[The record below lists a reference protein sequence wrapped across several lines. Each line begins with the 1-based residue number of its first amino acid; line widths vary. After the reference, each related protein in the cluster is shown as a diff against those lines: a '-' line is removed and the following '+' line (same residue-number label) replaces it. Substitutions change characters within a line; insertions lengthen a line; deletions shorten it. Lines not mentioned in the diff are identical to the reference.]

1 MGLFSKIMNFFS
13 ENKTQEEFYVPQK
26 ASEIKKS
33 TQEEVYVK
41 ELLAKEKEYLE
52 KIKNLE
58 DKYDSSC
65 KDYAGQI
72 ESLKKQL
79 DKATCGNVDD
89 IVKGKLDEAEKTF
102 QETDKLK
109 KKIANLEEELE
120 ETEEDLESVKKKIK
134 AKEAENG
141 QLLDEISRKKKEISQ
156 LTEDLSSTKTQLDK
170 KLEELD
176 LKMRSL
182 LFVQEILTAQQTSDA
197 SVQQRY
203 KAVDA
208 IADFVDNELWD
219 VFNQINN
226 DSLKSPDFQNQF
238 GHWRAAARK
247 NWLDGKTTIAFVGE
261 FSAGKTSIVNR
272 ILSQDDPS
280 VPTLPVSTKATTA
293 IPTYISGS
301 PYMTSYNF
309 LSKDNILKSIS
320 EETFKQVS
328 KEVLDQVGGVSSLIE
343 NFVMKYK
350 NPNLEELSILDTP
363 GFNSNDPE
371 DARHTLDVINE
382 CDALFWVFDV
392 NAGTV
397 NRSSIKL
404 IQQNLK
410 KPLYVVI
417 NKVDTK
423 ANSDVDKVENLIRNT
438 LTKEGINV
446 EKFIRFSAKSPL
458 SDIMTPI
465 TSVPKNDVQIAFVT
479 DLLSLVQKA
488 HAEKKAEMQKANRH
502 YQSLEKKANLLEE
515 QYNQAINQT
524 WNECNEA
531 ANLPKW
537 TTHMFSKDRYEM
549 SSWEGQRLRSL
560 LDDIASDKMK
570 LLVTIFNN
578 RVQNAQDIQHA
589 YDELNTIKI
598 HVTLIDHSE
607 RQLKKLISSFEKGK
621 KAGVKAES
629 SSRENS
635 QSKENPK
642 MNPRYEQNHE
652 GHDFDPSRI
661 NNVLNRLYNNTGS
674 FV

>member
-13 ENKTQEEFYVPQK
+13 EDKKTQEEFYAPK
-26 ASEIKKS
+26 NASEIKKS

-41 ELLAKEKEYLE
+41 EFLTKEKEYLE

-72 ESLKKQL
+72 ESLRKQL
-79 DKATCGNVDD
+79 DMATCGNVDD
-89 IVKGKLDEAEKTF
+89 IVKGKLGEAEKTL

-109 KKIANLEEELE
+109 KKIADLEEELE

-350 NPNLEELSILDTP
+350 NPNLEKMSILDTP

-397 NRSSIKL
+397 NRSSINL
-404 IQQNLK
+404 IRKNLK

-423 ANSDVDKVENLIRNT
+423 SSSEVDKVEALIKGT
-438 LTKEGINV
+438 LSKEGIKV
-446 EKFIRFSAKSPL
+446 EKFIRFSAKAPL
-458 SDIMTPI
+458 SDIMNAI
-465 TSVPKNDVQIAFVT
+465 NSVPQDNNQVGFLDYMLQIVTEAHNDKKNAM
-479 DLLSLVQKA
+479 S
-488 HAEKKAEMQKANRH
+488 KANRN
-502 YQSLEKKANLLEE
+502 YQSLEKAGNQIEN
-515 QYNQAINQT
+515 QYNQAQNQLY
-524 WNECNEA
+524 NECNEA
-531 ANLPKW
+531 YNLPKW
-537 TTHMFSKDRYEM
+537 TEHLFSKDRFEMNQYE
-549 SSWEGQRLRSL
+549 GNRLRSL
-560 LDDIASDKMK
+560 LEDIANAKMNQ
-570 LLVTIFNN
+570 LAELFNQ
-578 RVQNAQDIQHA
+578 RVENAQEAQHA
-589 YDELNTIKI
+589 YEEVNSFKAQVNMLLRAEK
-598 HVTLIDHSE
+598 
-607 RQLKKLISSFEKGK
+607 QLKKLISDFNSEKK
-621 KAGVKAES
+621 
-629 SSRENS
+629 
-635 QSKENPK
+635 Q
-642 MNPRYEQNHE
+642 
-652 GHDFDPSRI
+652 
-661 NNVLNRLYNNTGS
+661 
-674 FV
+674 